1 MNEGIGSS
9 TCLSIRSYSFSIT
22 STSKTVVIASA
33 RVIGRRVN
41 TSRRVEFR
49 SMPWMK

>member
-9 TCLSIRSYSFSIT
+9 IRFSIRSCSFSIT
-22 STSKTVVIASA
+22 STSKAAVIASA

-41 TSRRVEFR
+41 TSRREEFR
-49 SMPWMK
+49 SMP

>member
-9 TCLSIRSYSFSIT
+9 ICLSIRSCSFSIT
-22 STSKTVVIASA
+22 STSKAAVIASA
-33 RVIGRRVN
+33 RIIGHRVN

-49 SMPWMK
+49 SIPWMK